1 MAAMPTLLVTIDLS
15 SGDTDCSLKRN
26 HFGTCRYPSYQTK
39 KLRKRA
45 TMEYFGFLHLS
56 LVPFSV
62 YYQRRYI
69 KGLETASRN
78 LLYNCI
84 LYFIQI

>member
-1 MAAMPTLLVTIDLS
+1 
-15 SGDTDCSLKRN
+15 
-26 HFGTCRYPSYQTK
+26 
-39 KLRKRA
+39 
-45 TMEYFGFLHLS
+45 MEYFGFLHLS

-78 LLYNCI
+78 LLYNRI